1 MLKFIKAL
9 LASAGEKEAQKPA
22 EPVEAAL
29 EWVDKSVPIG
39 SFDRI
44 KVDGLGWVEW
54 SKGAPSMTAKIDAKI
69 ADGLAVK
76 IEGGVLSIVV
86 ADGGKQP
93 ARIKVTSGS
102 LVGFECKGMAGGV
115 AAGIDADV
123 FEASL
128 DQGPRLLLDGKC
140 VAAKLSLAGSGSLQ
154 AEGLWAHSVRVK
166 VEGPGSLDAK
176 AESMAEVSIGGGG
189 EAVVF
194 GNPPISKVE
203 RTGPGR
209 AQVGHKVAPSGPVD
223 ESGIFGQMPLPR
235 Q

>member
-9 LASAGEKEAQKPA
+9 LGSSGDKESAKQA
-22 EPVEAAL
+22 EPVEAPV
-29 EWVDKSVPIG
+29 EWVDKSVAE
-39 SFDRI
+39 FDRI
-44 KVDGLGWVEW
+44 KVDGLAWVEW
-54 SKGAPSMTAKIDAKI
+54 SKGAPSATATIDARVSE
-69 ADGLAVK
+69 GLALN
-76 IEGGVLSIVV
+76 IEGGVLSIAV
-86 ADGGKQP
+86 GKSGKHP
-93 ARIKVTSGS
+93 ARIKVSSGR
-102 LVGFECKGMAGGV
+102 LAGFECKGKAGGV
-115 AAGIDADV
+115 ASGIDADV

-154 AEGLWAHSVRVK
+154 AEGLWAHSVRAK
-166 VEGPGSLDAK
+166 VDGPGSLDAK
-176 AESMAEVSIGGGG
+176 ADSMAEVSIGGGG

-209 AQVGHKVAPSGPVD
+209 AQIGHKVAPAGPVD

-235 Q
+235 N